1 MGDREGASGPVAVVT
16 GASRGLGLALAEAL
30 ARDGWRLVIDAR
42 RPGHLEA
49 AAGRLAVRTTV
60 VAIPGD
66 IADPAHRAMIAGAA
80 AGLGPVALVVN
91 NASTLGASPLPS
103 LSEIDGPVLQRIFE
117 VNVVAPLLLLQ
128 ALGPS
133 LAPGATLMNITS
145 DAGVEAYEGWGGYG
159 ASKAALEHESRTL
172 AAERPDLRLLV
183 VDPGDMRTEMHQDAF
198 PGEDISDRPEPEA
211 SVPGIM
217 ALIDGE
223 QPSGRYRVRDVLEPE
238 APLKAPDKHPE
249 APLKAP
255 DKHQVGQP

>member
-1 MGDREGASGPVAVVT
+1 MGDREGASRPVAVVT
-16 GASRGLGLALAEAL
+16 GASQGLGLAVAEAL

-42 RPGHLEA
+42 RRDRLDA
-49 AAGRLAVRTTV
+49 AAARLAVRTTV

-66 IADPAHRAMIAGAA
+66 IADPAHRATIAGAA
-80 AGLGPVALVVN
+80 ADLGPVALLVN

-103 LSEIDGPVLQRIFE
+103 LSEIEGAVLQRIFE

-133 LAPGATLMNITS
+133 LVPGATVVNITS

-159 ASKAALEHESRTL
+159 AAKAALEHASRVL
-172 AAERPDLRLLV
+172 AAERPDLRVLI

-217 ALIDGE
+217 ALINGE

-238 APLKAPDKHPE
+238 APLKAPDKH
-249 APLKAP
+249 
-255 DKHQVGQP
+255 QMGQP